1 MDRSPPPAPPTRSA
15 RLARR
20 LWALALILG
29 TLGLAAWTATALA
42 FQASPFWRWPATAA
56 VLVVAAAILFLAPRR
71 PARASL
77 VLAGLV
83 AIVAL
88 WWSTILP
95 RDDRD
100 WAPDV
105 AQSVT
110 ATFHGSR
117 VTLAHV
123 RVFDWHT
130 EDAATERWE
139 TRTFDLDRLDRVD
152 VYSSVWASPAIAH
165 TLVGFGFSDGQYVVF
180 SAEIRREKGETFS
193 EIGGFFKDFELVLVA
208 ADPADI
214 IRLRTDARG
223 ERVSRY
229 ALKLTPAQMR
239 AAFLIFAHKGNNLAA
254 RPRFYQTLTTNCT
267 TVVFQLAR
275 LVEPGMPFDW
285 RILLSGYLPG
295 YLYEHRMIA
304 TDRPLAEV
312 EQAAV
317 LAPGATPWRE
327 KTPAAG
333 SPPGP
338 VTAPLGRPS
347 ADQSP
352 SPPAQPSARSGTFSP
367 SHSE

>member
-1 MDRSPPPAPPTRSA
+1 MDPSPPPAAPANQQRD
-15 RLARR
+15 RLGRR
-20 LWALALILG
+20 LWALALIIG
-29 TLGLAAWTATALA
+29 ALGLAAWTTTALA
-42 FQASPFWRWPATAA
+42 FQAGPFWRWPATGAMLAA
-56 VLVVAAAILFLAPRR
+56 TVVILVLAVRR

-77 VLAGLV
+77 VLVGLV
-83 AIVAL
+83 VLVAL

-105 AQSVT
+105 AHGVT
-110 ATFHGSR
+110 ATFDGNR
-117 VTLAHV
+117 VTLDHV

-130 EDAATERWE
+130 EDTATERWE
-139 TRTFDLDRLDRVD
+139 TRSFDLDRLDRVD
-152 VYSSVWASPAIAH
+152 VFSSVWASPAIAH

-180 SAEIRREKGETFS
+180 SAEIRREKGEKFS

-214 IRLRTDARG
+214 VHLRTDARG

-317 LAPGATPWRE
+317 LAPGATPWLE

-338 VTAPLGRPS
+338 GAAPVGRP
-347 ADQSP
+347 
-352 SPPAQPSARSGTFSP
+352 
-367 SHSE
+367 